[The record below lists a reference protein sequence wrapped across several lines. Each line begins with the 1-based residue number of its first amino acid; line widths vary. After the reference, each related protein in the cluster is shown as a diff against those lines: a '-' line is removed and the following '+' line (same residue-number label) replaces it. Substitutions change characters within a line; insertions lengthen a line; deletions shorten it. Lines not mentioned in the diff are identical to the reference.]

1 MAFATAGW
9 LLVPLTMIAGFAAGA
24 FWGFIPGVL
33 KARFGVN
40 EILSTV
46 MLNVVAAQILLAMLK
61 GPLMDTT
68 GVTAGTFRHRLN
80 NCRRRLAA
88 QAAADPVHTGA
99 MWPSFWRLS
108 FTLQA
113 RRRLSHSCGGL
124 NRRSALCGHSRA
136 DHQIC

>member
-1 MAFATAGW
+1 
-9 LLVPLTMIAGFAAGA
+9 LVPLTMLAGFAAGA

-68 GVTAGTFRHRLN
+68 GVTAGTFLPQSEELP
-80 NCRRRLAA
+80 LAVWLPKVP
-88 QAAADPVHTGA
+88 QTLLHSGA
-99 MWPSFWRLS
+99 LVAILLAFVVYIFLWR
-108 FTLQA
+108 TTIGYRIRA
-113 RRRLSHSCGGL
+113 VGL
-124 NRRSALCGHSRA
+124 R
-136 DHQIC
+136 ICQTITWSIL